1 MLVIKT
7 LECTLLPYNYVISLR
22 QLAKSILPEINV
34 LKLRL
39 NRLGTTQ
46 VQSLAETILAQALL
60 TSRLNFGLVR
70 VSFPLMNQR
79 VKDKKKCMFFTSL
92 LTWNLCVKNR
102 SLMTSRRWLLE
113 VVMLFCWWQ
122 YSQSTL
128 ALSIMSSF
136 LSHSQSLLPLRMIV
150 VTFLAGKLNPLIGNI
165 YYRALCF

>member
-70 VSFPLMNQR
+70 VSFP
-79 VKDKKKCMFFTSL
+79 
-92 LTWNLCVKNR
+92 
-102 SLMTSRRWLLE
+102 
-113 VVMLFCWWQ
+113 
-122 YSQSTL
+122 
-128 ALSIMSSF
+128 
-136 LSHSQSLLPLRMIV
+136 
-150 VTFLAGKLNPLIGNI
+150 
-165 YYRALCF
+165 